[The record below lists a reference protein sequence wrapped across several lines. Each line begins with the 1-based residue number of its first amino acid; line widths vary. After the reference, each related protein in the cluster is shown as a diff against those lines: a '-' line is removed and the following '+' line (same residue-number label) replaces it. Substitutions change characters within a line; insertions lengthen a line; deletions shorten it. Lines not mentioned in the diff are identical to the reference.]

1 MNTVD
6 HNLLEDLA
14 SGYADYLV
22 TFMHDFFVSRGE
34 EIAPLVPEYQE
45 LLARLGSL
53 GARSAI
59 AYVANPLL
67 AAADVD
73 NERLR
78 AVVDDLYADIPDDM
92 LSGMAER
99 EAQIRRAAY
108 LLEAI
113 PDRQRKYG
121 QMYPDEVE
129 GMEVLV
135 ARGNDADEDGLVALL
150 PELEDM
156 WTLVQPGVRYHRGD
170 ADWVAALQR
179 HLEDAVE
186 RLHGEDLEA
195 HLIQKAMVTLT
206 GSPEIRAKA
215 RGVLDQ
221 NLAALAAEKE
231 ELEGRLAEIDVSAAK
246 LREKKRAL
254 L

>member
-1 MNTVD
+1 MSTVD
-6 HNLLEDLA
+6 QNLLADIA

-22 TFMHDFFVSRGE
+22 TFIHDFVVNRE
-34 EIAPLVPEYQE
+34 DEIQPLLPEYQE
-45 LLARLGSL
+45 LLARLGTL
-53 GARSAI
+53 GAKSAI

-67 AAADVD
+67 AASAVD

-78 AVVDDLYADIPDDM
+78 AVVDDLYADVPDDV
-92 LSGMAER
+92 LSGMAET
-99 EAQIRRAAY
+99 EARVRRAEY

-113 PDRQRKYG
+113 PDRQAKYG
-121 QMYPDEVE
+121 QLYPDEVPDMHE
-129 GMEVLV
+129 LV
-135 ARGNDADEDGLVALL
+135 SRGNDAPQDALLAML

-156 WTLVQPGVRYHRGD
+156 WTLVQPGVRFHRGD
-170 ADWVAALQR
+170 ADWVAALNR

-195 HLIQKAMVTLT
+195 HLIQKALTTLT
-206 GSPEIRAKA
+206 GSPEIRHKA
-215 RGVLDQ
+215 REALDA
-221 NLAALAAEKE
+221 NLRELAEEKE
-231 ELEGRLAEIDVSAAK
+231 QIEGRLAEVDAAARQ